1 MMRWPAQPVGHPYR
15 TTDFVRQRSGPGTGF
30 RTVGILPAGQRI
42 MVVCQVR
49 TASVINGTGI
59 WDRLSDGSYVT
70 DYYTSTPAFNNY
82 SPGLSRC

>member
-1 MMRWPAQPVGHPYR
+1 
-15 TTDFVRQRSGPGTGF
+15 
-30 RTVGILPAGQRI
+30 VGILPAGQRI
-42 MVVCQVR
+42 TVVCQVR
-49 TASVINGTGI
+49 SASVINGTGI

>member
-1 MMRWPAQPVGHPYR
+1 
-15 TTDFVRQRSGPGTGF
+15 
-30 RTVGILPAGQRI
+30 

-49 TASVINGTGI
+49 STSVINGTGI